1 MKSILITGGAGFIGS
16 NFVPYMLETYEQY
29 KFINLDLLTYAGNL
43 ENLKEIENHPRYQF
57 VKGDICN
64 RELVEHLFTHYDI
77 QGVFHFAAESHVD
90 NSISDPSAFIRTNVN
105 GTFTLLDVARKYW
118 MNKPFEFKKGYEN
131 TRFLHVS
138 TDEVY
143 GELGATGFFT
153 ETTPYAPNS
162 PYSAAKAS
170 SDMIVRSYHQTFGM
184 HVVTTN
190 CSNNFGAKQH
200 TEKLIP
206 VIIGKA
212 LRQEKIPI
220 YGDGKNIRDWLYVL
234 DHCRGID
241 AVFHKGKSGE
251 MYNIGSRNEQNN
263 IDLAKT
269 ICEVL
274 GQIRPLENGKS
285 YQDLITF
292 VKDRPGHDQRYA
304 IDPTKLETELDW
316 KALHDFPTA
325 LKFTIEWYIDFYE
338 TNQNQQNSPEKID
351 KKEEPKSSEASSQ
364 NTNQEQVENSFSSS
378 FKFNPTDLNGSL
390 EELAQIKASIIRTN
404 KKYEAHIEKAKQ
416 WESKAILL
424 MQRAKNG
431 EMQWETA
438 NELAME
444 LLKEQEK
451 EKQAAEMLLKQLSE
465 LKYLQSQ
472 MEDIVKGFKNA
483 RDSYRKKI
491 VEMPDSS
498 DTIEMIERM
507 KSKIDK
513 KEILAEL
520 YKDMSLKKQQDIA
533 LETKVNKVLET
544 DKKQKALDDLKSKMG
559 IDKE

>member
-16 NFVPYMLETYEQY
+16 NFVPYVLETYEQY

-43 ENLKEIENHPRYQF
+43 ENLKEIENHARYQF

-77 QGVFHFAAESHVD
+77 RGVLHFAAESHVD
-90 NSISDPSAFIRTNVN
+90 NSISDPSAFIRTNVH

-118 MNKPFEFKKGYEN
+118 MSKPFEFKKDYESC
-131 TRFLHVS
+131 RFLHVS

-143 GELGATGFFT
+143 GELGETGFFT
-153 ETTPYAPNS
+153 EQTPYAPNS

-184 HVVTTN
+184 NVVTTN
-190 CSNNFGAKQH
+190 CSNNFGPKQH

-212 LRQEKIPI
+212 LKQEQIPI

-263 IDLAKT
+263 INLAKT
-269 ICEVL
+269 ICTVL
-274 GQIRPLENGKS
+274 DGIRPLEAGKS

-304 IDPTKLETELDW
+304 IDPTKLETELGW
-316 KALHDFPTA
+316 KPLHDFPTA
-325 LKFTIEWYIDFYE
+325 LKFTIEWYINFYE
-338 TNQNQQNSPEKID
+338 KD
-351 KKEEPKSSEASSQ
+351 KKSEKKTQQEDQHTNSS
-364 NTNQEQVENSFSSS
+364 
-378 FKFNPTDLNGSL
+378 KFNPTDLHGSL
-390 EELAQIKASIIRTN
+390 EELAQIKASIIRTH
-404 KKYEAHIEKAKQ
+404 KKYEHHIEKAKQ

-424 MQRAKNG
+424 MQRSKNG

-451 EKQAAEMLLKQLSE
+451 EKQAAEMLIKQLSE

-472 MEDIVKGFKNA
+472 MEDTVKGFKNA

-498 DTIEMIERM
+498 ETIEMIERM

-513 KEILAEL
+513 EEVLAEL
-520 YKDMSLKKQQDIA
+520 YKDMTLKKQEEAI
-533 LETKVNKVLET
+533 LEAKVNKVLDE

-559 IDKE
+559 IDKD

>member
-16 NFVPYMLETYEQY
+16 NFVPYMIETYEQY
-29 KFINLDLLTYAGNL
+29 TFINLDLLTYAGNL
-43 ENLKEIENHPRYQF
+43 DNLKEVENHPRYQF

-77 QGVFHFAAESHVD
+77 KGVLHFAAESHVD

-118 MNKPFEFKKGYEN
+118 MNKPFEFKKDYEEC
-131 TRFLHVS
+131 RFLHVS

-143 GELGATGFFT
+143 GELGETGFFT
-153 ETTPYAPNS
+153 EQTPYAPNS

-184 HVVTTN
+184 NVVTTN

-212 LRQEKIPI
+212 LKQEQIPI

-251 MYNIGSRNEQNN
+251 MYNIGSRNEQDN
-263 IDLAKT
+263 ISLAKT
-269 ICEVL
+269 ICTVL
-274 GQIRPLENGKS
+274 DGIRPLEEGKS

-304 IDPTKLETELDW
+304 IDPTKLETELGW
-316 KALHDFPTA
+316 SALHDFPTA
-325 LKFTIEWYIDFYE
+325 LKFTIEWYIGFYE
-338 TNQNQQNSPEKID
+338 KD
-351 KKEEPKSSEASSQ
+351 KKATEPQKTETTSKNETKQ
-364 NTNQEQVENSFSSS
+364 DETTYTNISSS
-378 FKFNPTDLNGSL
+378 KFNATDLHGSL

-404 KKYEAHIEKAKQ
+404 KKYEHHIEKAKQ

-424 MQRAKNG
+424 MQRSKNG

-451 EKQAAEMLLKQLSE
+451 EKQAAELLIKQLSE

-507 KSKIDK
+507 KGKIDK
-513 KEILAEL
+513 EEVLAEL
-520 YKDMSLKKQQDIA
+520 YKDMHLKKQQEAI
-533 LETKVNKVLET
+533 LEAKVNKVLDV

-559 IDKE
+559 IDKD